1 MIWTVVFVLQ
11 GILGC
16 TRSIRAGMKSEIS
29 PMRETLLR
37 HKGSSRAAAHYGR
50 HCWYAV
56 CKPTSSCKDGSEPHT
71 VEIGWPDVSLYVY
84 SVSLLSP
91 CEQRTAKP
99 TYHAHSYPHQLSHQ
113 SSGSYDRN
121 NQLLWER
128 HRVLYMC
135 RMYTKPRSSICLCI
149 TSTRSHHTYI
159 P

>member
-1 MIWTVVFVLQ
+1 MSIATVQARTVEGFCGVIWTVVFVLQ

-16 TRSIRAGMKSEIS
+16 TRSIRAGMKPEIS

-37 HKGSSRAAAHYGR
+37 CKGSSRATARHGR

-56 CKPTSSCKDGSEPHT
+56 CKPTGSCKDGSEPHT

-84 SVSLLSP
+84 S
-91 CEQRTAKP
+91 
-99 TYHAHSYPHQLSHQ
+99 LSHQ

-121 NQLLWER
+121 DQLLRER
-128 HRVLYMC
+128 YRVLYMC
-135 RMYTKPRSSICLCI
+135 RMYTRARSSICLCV